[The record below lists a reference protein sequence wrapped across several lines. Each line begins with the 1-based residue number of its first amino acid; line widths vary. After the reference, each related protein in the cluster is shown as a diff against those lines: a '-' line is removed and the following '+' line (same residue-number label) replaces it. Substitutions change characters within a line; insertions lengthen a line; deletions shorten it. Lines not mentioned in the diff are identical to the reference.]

1 MNVLCLGAR
10 VIGEALALELVRAF
24 LAAAFSSEERHRRRV
39 GKIAVM
45 EDNFCNVAK

>member
-24 LAAAFSSEERHRRRV
+24 LAASFSGEQRHQRRV
-39 GKIAVM
+39 EKIAAM
-45 EDNFCNVAK
+45 ESNSDESKQ

>member
-24 LAAAFSSEERHRRRV
+24 LAAQFSNEQRHRRRV
-39 GKIAVM
+39 EKIAAM
-45 EDNFCNVAK
+45 ESKFCEIS